1 MKGVSPGAALVFL
14 MAGPATNVATM
25 TVIGKTMGRKSLMV
39 YLASIIGG
47 AIVFGMLM
55 NWFVPV
61 GFILS
66 KMAHVHGDA
75 THEMLPQWLGIA
87 SALFLLAAIISG
99 YFIERIQKNKKMELE
114 KFQTIRVD
122 GMTCSHCEA
131 AINRHVAKL
140 EGVEEVV
147 ADRNTAQVKIK
158 GSVDLK
164 KVEEMVTELGYQ
176 YKGVI

>member
-1 MKGVSPGAALVFL
+1 
-14 MAGPATNVATM
+14 
-25 TVIGKTMGRKSLMV
+25 
-39 YLASIIGG
+39 
-47 AIVFGMLM
+47 
-55 NWFVPV
+55 
-61 GFILS
+61 
-66 KMAHVHGDA
+66 
-75 THEMLPQWLGIA
+75 MLPQWLGIA